1 MTKPAAVTTALIAA
15 AGALRRHQHGGLFH
29 PLAVHRTGADH
40 YVFEGFELIGGSFR
54 CLYHQAAD
62 LLARDLHIHHCPAH
76 GVLGAHQGSG
86 SLTLEYSEIDHCG
99 AGTNQHQIY
108 MGTGEENRPGSVFRL
123 QFCYIHDGNGGNNVK
138 SRAERN
144 EIYYN

>member
-1 MTKPAAVTTALIAA
+1 MLSGGTNTVTFSTPWPYT
-15 AGALRRHQHGGLFH
+15 G
-29 PLAVHRTGADH
+29 PGADH

-54 CLYHQAAD
+54 YLYHQAAD

-86 SLTLEYSEIDHCG
+86 SVTLEYSEIDHCG